1 MNHTIPERKDT
12 DPRFHWHIE
21 DYFKTD
27 ADWEAAYVSLEESL
41 PELTAFAGKLADS
54 AEALL
59 SCLKKNEALSLKLD
73 HIYTY
78 ASMRMHED
86 SANAFYQGLAS
97 RAELLLIRYS
107 AAVSFLT
114 PEIIAIPEEK
124 LTAFRAEKAA
134 DFAVYDHFFHTLL
147 RQKAHT
153 LSPAEEHL
161 LARTAELG
169 GAPQQIFTMLNDADI
184 TFPPIRTAVGEELE
198 LTKGRY
204 VTFLESPDRSV
215 REQAFKNL
223 YSVYSAQKNTIAAT
237 YAASVKSDVFF
248 AQARKYG
255 SAMEMALSDDNIPL
269 SVYDTLI
276 ETVNKSLPLLHR
288 YVSLRKK
295 ELGVDELHMYDLYVP
310 LVPDADVKIPYE
322 QAKVTVKEALQ
333 VMGEEYCKALAHGME
348 SGWIDVYENK
358 GKRGGAYSWGSYGVH
373 PFVLLNHNDTINSC
387 TASSHGKSSPIFMPT
402 IRFLLQR

>member
-54 AEALL
+54 AETLL
-59 SCLKKNEALSLKLD
+59 SCLKKNDTLSLKLD

-124 LTAFRAEKAA
+124 LTVFRAEKAA

-153 LSPAEEHL
+153 LSPRRSIYLPE
-161 LARTAELG
+161 
-169 GAPQQIFTMLNDADI
+169 PQSWAAHHSRF
-184 TFPPIRTAVGEELE
+184 
-198 LTKGRY
+198 
-204 VTFLESPDRSV
+204 SP
-215 REQAFKNL
+215 
-223 YSVYSAQKNTIAAT
+223 
-237 YAASVKSDVFF
+237 
-248 AQARKYG
+248 
-255 SAMEMALSDDNIPL
+255 
-269 SVYDTLI
+269 
-276 ETVNKSLPLLHR
+276 
-288 YVSLRKK
+288 
-295 ELGVDELHMYDLYVP
+295 
-310 LVPDADVKIPYE
+310 
-322 QAKVTVKEALQ
+322 
-333 VMGEEYCKALAHGME
+333 C
-348 SGWIDVYENK
+348 
-358 GKRGGAYSWGSYGVH
+358 
-373 PFVLLNHNDTINSC
+373 
-387 TASSHGKSSPIFMPT
+387 
-402 IRFLLQR
+402 